1 MSAVPK
7 LLMALGIVLIALGAV
22 WAWVPRAFGWFG
34 HLPGDL
40 RFETRSGM
48 LFVPLASMLVV
59 SVVGSAVLNG
69 VAWLLRRLS

>member
-1 MSAVPK
+1 
-7 LLMALGIVLIALGAV
+7 MALGIVLIVLGAL

-40 RFETRSGM
+40 RIETRGGM
-48 LFVPLASMLVV
+48 VFVPLASMLLV
-59 SVVGSAVLNG
+59 SVVGSAVLNL